1 MTKKEFLKQLKAALD
16 NNISQAVVSENLDY
30 YGSYIDGEIQSG
42 RREQEVIAGL
52 GDPWA
57 IARTI
62 IETEKRNGGAS
73 YTYTVQDDV
82 IKRESNNGT
91 GFKGMSPDVKHILTI
106 VLVVVVIFAVISAV
120 MGLIVS
126 LLPII
131 IPIVLVLAVINVFQ
145 RKN

>member
-1 MTKKEFLKQLKAALD
+1 MTKKEFLKQLKAALE
-16 NNISQAVVSENLDY
+16 NNISPAAVSENLDY

-42 RREQEVIAGL
+42 RKEQEVISGL

-62 IETEKRNGGAS
+62 IETEKRSGRGN
-73 YTYTVQDDV
+73 YTYTVQEDDV
-82 IKRESNNGT
+82 RQEQRSSVG
-91 GFKGMSPDVKHILTI
+91 GGPSSDVKRILAI
-106 VLVVVVIFAVISAV
+106 ILVLVVILAVISAV

-131 IPIVLVLAVINVFQ
+131 VPVVIVLALIRVFQ
-145 RKN
+145 NRS